1 MNRRR
6 RCDDPKWCIEECRRC
21 DVAMSGRRGPFER
34 RQIATNNG
42 CGDSIKTP
50 FTVNYFEIIIPE
62 LVEL

>member
-1 MNRRR
+1 MKRRR
-6 RCDDPKWCIEECRRC
+6 RCDDAECCIEECRRR
-21 DVAMSGRRGPFER
+21 DVAMSGLRGLFER

-42 CGDSIKTP
+42 YGDSIKTP